1 MANLFNDDF
10 REFIEALNKESVE
23 YILVGG
29 YAVILHGYR
38 RVTGDMDI
46 WVKRTKE
53 NYLKLT
59 NAFTKF
65 RLPVFDMTEEKF
77 LDAETTDVFTFGRPP
92 TSIDIITKLKG
103 VEFDEAFSQA
113 AQYDE
118 EGIFIRFI
126 HLNNLI
132 EAKKAAGR
140 HKDLDDIEK
149 LLSNDGMANDRADTR
164 IR

>member
-1 MANLFNDDF
+1 MGTIFNDDF
-10 REFIEALNKESVE
+10 RDFIQALNNQNVD

-59 NAFTKF
+59 RAFTEF
-65 RLPVFDMTEEKF
+65 GLPVFDMTEQNF
-77 LDAETTDVFTFGRPP
+77 LDVDTADVFSYGRPP
-92 TSIDIITKLKG
+92 VSIDIITELKG
-103 VEFDEAFSQA
+103 VKFEDAFSQA
-113 AQYDE
+113 QIFNE
-118 EGIFIRFI
+118 EGLMIRFL

-149 LLSNDGMANDRADTR
+149 LTSKE
-164 IR
+164 